1 MSNYWKNGLAV
12 IMAGVMI
19 VSGMVIYRSEGAEA
33 VNYCVSEKC
42 KAAQKAL
49 SEATEAEEAANKN
62 VDTLEEKI
70 KQLEANIRTME
81 ASIEANEEIK
91 QSLAEKIVET
101 QKVLEEQQNALA
113 ELLVEIHFEKE
124 VDPITL
130 LAGSNSL
137 SDFAEKQARS
147 DTLKEQITTSAE
159 QVRETKESL
168 EAKKTQ
174 VQILIEDQESQKA
187 TIETDKAEQAELKKK
202 YEDDADGYA
211 AAAEEAKKTMIE
223 EMAKQTVRYNS
234 GGIVVAS
241 GTNSYGYK
249 ARCPQDNWR
258 YVPINYFDSWGYY
271 LCECTSYAAF
281 KANERWGV
289 SVSGW
294 GDAKYWGGGALMR
307 GYRVDGVP
315 AKHTVGVQTGGTWGH
330 VVWVEAVNGDGT
342 VDISEY
348 NNSTSSVSGS
358 PADFGYRS
366 HVPVGSYYYIH
377 FE

>member
-1 MSNYWKNGLAV
+1 MSNYAKNGLAV
-12 IMAGVMI
+12 LMAGVMI
-19 VSGMVIYRSEGAEA
+19 LGGVVFYRPEDVSA
-33 VNYCVSEKC
+33 VNLCVSEKC

-49 SEATEAEEAANKN
+49 SEATEAEAAANKN

-70 KQLEANIRTME
+70 KQLEANIKTME

-91 QSLAEKIVET
+91 QALSEKIIET
-101 QKVLEEQQNALA
+101 QKLLEEQQNALA
-113 ELLVEIHFEKE
+113 ALLVEIHFEKE

-130 LAGSNSL
+130 LAGSSSL

-147 DTLKEQITTSAE
+147 DTLKEQISTSAE
-159 QVRETKESL
+159 QVRETKEDL
-168 EAKKTQ
+168 EAKEVQ
-174 VQILIEDQESQKA
+174 VQVLIEDQEAQKA
-187 TIETDKAEQAELKKK
+187 TIESDKAEQAELKKK

-211 AAAEEAKKTMIE
+211 AAADEAKKTMIE

-234 GGIVVAS
+234 GGTVVAS

-249 ARCPQDNWR
+249 VRCPQDNWR
-258 YVPINYFDSWGYY
+258 YTAINYFDAWGYY
-271 LCECTSYAAF
+271 LCECTSYAAY

-294 GDAKYWGGGALMR
+294 HDAKYWGSNALAR
-307 GYRVDGVP
+307 GYAVNATP
-315 AKHTVGVQTGGTWGH
+315 AIHTVGVQTGGTWGH
-330 VVWVEAVNGDGT
+330 VVWVEAVNADGT

-366 HVPVGSYYYIH
+366 HVPAGAYRYIH
-377 FE
+377 FQ